1 MMIDYIRKNNT
12 FHNRKEI
19 SFMEKLKKILK
30 FGFPVLFAG
39 ALSMVQAWQ
48 DQKEQQRIDDMENR
62 INSLE
67 EKQKINES

>member
-1 MMIDYIRKNNT
+1 
-12 FHNRKEI
+12 
-19 SFMEKLKKILK
+19 MEKLKKILK